1 MRYVL
6 CFISIVILMYVI
18 MSPVMILLTF
28 MRINVKKEGVIF
40 ILWQIVNYALY
51 TFVGNNL
58 LFIIMTIIS
67 VPLLRYYWH
76 LIKDEC

>member
-6 CFISIVILMYVI
+6 YFISIIILMYVI
-18 MSPVMILLTF
+18 MSPVMVLLPF
-28 MRINVKKEGVIF
+28 MRISVKKEGVIF
-40 ILWQIVNYALY
+40 ILWQIVNYTLY

>member
-1 MRYVL
+1 MECVKIL
-6 CFISIVILMYVI
+6 GILFVIW
-18 MSPVMILLTF
+18 F
-28 MRINVKKEGVIF
+28 
-40 ILWQIVNYALY
+40 AY

-76 LIKDEC
+76 LIKDEY